1 MKIMTL
7 LGTRPEIIRL
17 SRMIPLLDNLC
28 NHILVHTGQNFDRTL
43 SEIFFK
49 ELNLRSPDYSL
60 NYRASSLMDQIGEI
74 LRGCEQVM
82 LKEKPDRVLV
92 LGDTNSALAAMVAK
106 RLRIPVYHM
115 EAGNRCYDDRVPE
128 EINRRI
134 VDHCSD
140 ILLPY
145 TERSRANLLREGID
159 GQRIYVTGNPIGEV
173 LTYYGDKIEQSQ
185 ALQTL
190 GVTSRGYFLV
200 TLHRAENVDDEE
212 RMSQFIMALQR
223 ISEEYGMPLICSLHP
238 RTRSQL
244 EKQNKTLA
252 GGGIKVVEPL
262 GLFDFVSLEKN
273 AYCVL
278 SDSGT
283 VQEECCLY
291 KIPNVTLRDVTERPE
306 TLESGSNIIAGC
318 EPIAISLAIKT
329 VLNQGSDWEPPLEYR
344 VQNVSR
350 KVIKILLGVGSSI

>member
-1 MKIMTL
+1 MKIMTI

-17 SRMIPLLDNLC
+17 SRIIPLLDELC
-28 NHILVHTGQNFDRTL
+28 DHILVHTGQNFDQTL
-43 SEIFFK
+43 NEIFFT
-49 ELNLRSPDYSL
+49 ELKLRSPDYL
-60 NYRASSLMDQIGEI
+60 LDCRSSTLMGQIGEI

-82 LKEKPDRVLV
+82 LKEKPDRLLI

-128 EINRRI
+128 EINRRVI
-134 VDHCSD
+134 DHCSD

-145 TERSRANLLREGID
+145 TERSRANLLREGIE
-159 GQRIYVTGNPIGEV
+159 GERIYVTGNPIWEV
-173 LTYYGDKIEQSQ
+173 LTHYADRIAQSE
-185 ALQTL
+185 ALQAV
-190 GVTSRGYFLV
+190 GVACKGYFLV

-212 RMSQFIMALQR
+212 RLAKFITAFHRLY
-223 ISEEYGMPLICSLHP
+223 EEYGLPLICSLHP

-244 EKQNKTLA
+244 EKQNRTFA
-252 GGGIKVVEPL
+252 GTGIQVVEPI
-262 GLFDFVSLEKN
+262 GLFDFVCLEQN

-306 TLESGSNIIAGC
+306 TLEAGSNLIAGC
-318 EPIAISLAIKT
+318 EPAVISRAVKT
-329 VLNQGSDWEPPLEYR
+329 VLSQGWDWEPPPEYM

-350 KVIKILLGVGSSI
+350 KIVKILLGGGA

>member
-1 MKIMTL
+1 M
-7 LGTRPEIIRL
+7 
-17 SRMIPLLDNLC
+17 
-28 NHILVHTGQNFDRTL
+28 GQIGQIL
-43 SEIFFK
+43 SE
-49 ELNLRSPDYSL
+49 
-60 NYRASSLMDQIGEI
+60 
-74 LRGCEQVM
+74 CEQVM
-82 LKEKPDRVLV
+82 LKEKPDRLLV

-128 EINRRI
+128 EINRRV

-145 TERSRANLLREGID
+145 TERSRANLLREGIE
-159 GQRIYVTGNPIGEV
+159 GERIYVTGNPIWEV
-173 LTYYGDKIEQSQ
+173 LTHYADRIAQSQ

-190 GVTSRGYFLV
+190 GLPRKGYFLI
-200 TLHRAENVDDEE
+200 TLHRAENVDEEE
-212 RMSQFIMALQR
+212 RLAKFITAFHG
-223 ISEEYGMPLICSLHP
+223 IYEEYGLPLICSLHP

-244 EKQNKTLA
+244 KKQNRTFV
-252 GGGIKVVEPL
+252 GTGIQVVEPL
-262 GLFDFVSLEKN
+262 GLLDFVCLEQN

-306 TLESGSNIIAGC
+306 TLEAGSNLIAGC
-318 EPIAISLAIKT
+318 EPETILRAVKT
-329 VLNQGSDWEPPLEYR
+329 VLSQGADWDPPVEYTIQR
-344 VQNVSR
+344 VSR
-350 KVIKILLGVGSSI
+350 KIAKILVGFRSK